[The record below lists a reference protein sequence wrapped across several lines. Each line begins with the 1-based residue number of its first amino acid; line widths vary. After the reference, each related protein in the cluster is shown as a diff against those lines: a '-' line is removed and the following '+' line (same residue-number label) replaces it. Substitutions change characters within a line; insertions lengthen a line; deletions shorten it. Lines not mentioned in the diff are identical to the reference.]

1 MQNGSAPAIMQK
13 NLALLAPEF
22 CYINELIYSFER
34 GAIKIGTTENLD
46 VRLSQFDDDK
56 EQR

>member
-1 MQNGSAPAIMQK
+1 M
-13 NLALLAPEF
+13 
-22 CYINELIYSFER
+22 IYFAQLER

-46 VRLSQFDDDK
+46 VSLSQFDDDK